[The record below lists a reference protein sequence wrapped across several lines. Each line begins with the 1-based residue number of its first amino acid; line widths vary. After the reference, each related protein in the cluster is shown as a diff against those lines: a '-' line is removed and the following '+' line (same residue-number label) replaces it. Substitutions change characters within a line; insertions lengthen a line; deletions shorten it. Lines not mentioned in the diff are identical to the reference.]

1 MEKIMIRF
9 FIALNAAILTPCSA
23 AEAADAAQGL
33 TQAERS
39 AGYAVLLEDED
50 GSEVEIV
57 GDFDLLR
64 SEKRWA

>member
-1 MEKIMIRF
+1 MIRF
-9 FIALNAAILTPCSA
+9 FIACGVATLTPCSA
-23 AEAADAAQGL
+23 AEAADTAVQL

-39 AGYAVLLEDED
+39 AGYEVLMLDED
-50 GSEVEIV
+50 GSEVEVV

>member
-1 MEKIMIRF
+1 MIRF
-9 FIALNAAILTPCSA
+9 FIACGLQILSTCNA
-23 AEAADAAQGL
+23 AEAADEATSL
-33 TQAERS
+33 TQSARS
-39 AGYAVLLEDED
+39 AGYAVIMLDED

>member
-1 MEKIMIRF
+1 MIRF
-9 FIALNAAILTPCSA
+9 FVACGLQILTPCSA
-23 AEAADAAQGL
+23 AEAADEATSL
-33 TQAERS
+33 TQGARS
-39 AGYAVLLEDED
+39 AGYAVIMLDED

>member
-1 MEKIMIRF
+1 MIRF
-9 FIALNAAILTPCSA
+9 FIALNAAILTPLSP
-23 AEAADAAQGL
+23 AEAADAAVQL
-33 TQAERS
+33 TQSARS
-39 AGYAVLLEDED
+39 AGYAAIMLDEE

>member
-1 MEKIMIRF
+1 MIRF
-9 FIALNAAILTPCSA
+9 FIALNAAILTPLSP
-23 AEAADAAQGL
+23 AEAADAAVQL
-33 TQAERS
+33 TQAERC

-57 GDFDLLR
+57 GDFDLIR